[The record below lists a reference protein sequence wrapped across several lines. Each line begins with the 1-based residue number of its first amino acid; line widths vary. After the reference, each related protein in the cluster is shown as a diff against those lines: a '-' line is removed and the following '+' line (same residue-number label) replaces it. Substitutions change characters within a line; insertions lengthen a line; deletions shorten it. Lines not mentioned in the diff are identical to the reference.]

1 MPRVNPE
8 ILSWARKTAGFSQSD
23 AVEKLGINDARG
35 VAAVDRLAAI
45 ESGARSISSTFGSIV
60 AIPGYKFIQASW
72 QNETFSVD
80 IFQGAIFWGFCSRS
94 FRRFTRSLF
103 SPPNSWHR
111 FLAITV
117 LLDVKAYLK
126 SDHSNGGGS

>member
-1 MPRVNPE
+1 MAKRD
-8 ILSWARKTAGFSQSD
+8 LFCGYFSRRDFLGFLLKVLQ
-23 AVEKLGINDARG
+23 ALHP
-35 VAAVDRLAAI
+35 LALQPT
-45 ESGARSISSTFGSIV
+45 ELL
-60 AIPGYKFIQASW
+60 ASL
-72 QNETFSVD
+72 
-80 IFQGAIFWGFCSRS
+80 
-94 FRRFTRSLF
+94 TRSLF